1 MAKKR
6 PVFFWGTRYNSIVE
20 CAERTGIARERLR
33 HALRYSKRI
42 VLESGEVHVDYA
54 DKAVSPVLKKSVPKV
69 GTNRSGLLLPGLCTH
84 RLGTY
89 HGGWW

>member
-6 PVFFWGTRYNSIVE
+6 PIFFGGVRYDSIVE

-42 VLESGEVHVDYA
+42 VMAGGDVHVDYA
-54 DKAVSPVLKKSVPKV
+54 DKVPVALRKSAPRVEPR
-69 GTNRSGLLLPGLCTH
+69 RSGALLPGLCTH